1 MTKGSAAYLGGA
13 LTLTLLVL
21 APVIIEL
28 ASYFSE
34 NAGEKRDN
42 EQALEDERE
51 DLDNLVATLK
61 SMPPGRVFAGLTAES
76 GDRWGAGYS
85 VGDTPV
91 AQILGVAGFDIFS
104 ATLH

>member
-1 MTKGSAAYLGGA
+1 M
-13 LTLTLLVL
+13 TLTLLVL

-61 SMPPGRVFAGLTAES
+61 SMPQGRVFAGLTAES

-85 VGDTPV
+85 LSL
-91 AQILGVAGFDIFS
+91 IHI
-104 ATLH
+104 